1 MRPAPLRII
10 LYLVVLFLPF
20 MVVATFH
27 LKTEDAFFYNL
38 GRGLKRE
45 R

>member
-1 MRPAPLRII
+1 MRPAPLRIL